1 MGIRV
6 SGALRKLAT
15 SRPHEFLSERGER
28 FRPPSGQ
35 ASDEVARGLHFTLH
49 LNFQK
54 LTVTFPIVGT
64 GHLPWFLF
72 FIRCSGV
79 EPPTVVSLKF
89 DLLHNL
95 FILGSMLTAIC

>member
-6 SGALRKLAT
+6 SGALRRLAT
-15 SRPHEFLSERGER
+15 SRPYEFLRERGEL
-28 FRPPSGQ
+28 FRPRSGQ
-35 ASDEVARGLHFTLH
+35 ASDEVARGMLLTLHF
-49 LNFQK
+49 NFQK

-64 GHLPWFLF
+64 GHLSWLLF
-72 FIRCSGV
+72 FIKCSVV
-79 EPPTVVSLKF
+79 EPQTVVSLKF